1 MEYHGTVDDF
11 LTQEIVYSDEKPVMI
26 TDEYRT
32 GTIQR
37 TYVGTLSDAKSAA
50 PSLGSSDDSL
60 GDSDLILVKRSFS
73 WRDNVVYCT
82 FTYAVGDTDSSKYT
96 VESIPMSIPL
106 LQSTRY
112 DDCSDDAR
120 WIAQEYINGASD
132 VTAIYQVEESDSSDS
147 SDSSDGSD
155 SDDEDSE
162 SGSGGSY
169 RTAATQ
175 DEIDE
180 GTVTL
185 TTLGAAANSLSG
197 ELDTEL
203 VKLARSGEKSVSANQ
218 ITWTE
223 TTVTSSRPSY
233 NRLSE
238 SSDPDIESWGPR
250 GNDYDWAL
258 TSTRV
263 EKLTGDD
270 AEEDLWQIEQTWT
283 TMQENQAPAYSGD
296 ESDSD

>member
-11 LTQEIVYSDEKPVMI
+11 LTQEIVYSDEKPVLI

-37 TYVGTLSDAKSAA
+37 TYVGTLSDAKNAA
-50 PSLGSSDDSL
+50 PPLGSSDDSFE
-60 GDSDLILVKRSFS
+60 DADLILVKRNFS

-82 FTYAVGDTDSSKYT
+82 FTYAVGETNGVKYT

-112 DDCSDDAR
+112 NGCSDDAR

-132 VTAIYQVEESDSSDS
+132 VTAIYHVEETDCSDSSDS
-147 SDSSDGSD
+147 EGGSS
-155 SDDEDSE
+155 
-162 SGSGGSY
+162 SY

-185 TTLGAAANSLSG
+185 TTLGAAADSLSD
-197 ELDTEL
+197 EVDTEVDIEL
-203 VKLARSGEKSVSANQ
+203 VKLARAGEKSVSANQ
-218 ITWTE
+218 ITWTS
-223 TTVTSSRPSY
+223 TTVTSSTPSY

-238 SSDPDIESWGPR
+238 SNDPGVESWGPK
-250 GNDYDWAL
+250 GDYEWAL

-263 EKLTGDD
+263 EKLTGED

-283 TMQENQAPAYSGD
+283 TMQENQAAAYSGD
-296 ESDSD
+296 ESD

>member
-1 MEYHGTVDDF
+1 MEYHGTVYDF
-11 LTQEIVYSDEKPVMI
+11 LTQEVVYSDEKPVMI

-32 GTIQR
+32 GTIQQ
-37 TYVGTLSDAKSAA
+37 TYVGSLSDAKNAA
-50 PSLGSSDDSL
+50 PALGSVSSLFDDSA
-60 GDSDLILVKRSFS
+60 LILVKRNFS

-82 FTYAVGDTDSSKYT
+82 FTYAVGETDGAKYT

-112 DDCSDDAR
+112 NDCSDNAR

-132 VTAIYQVEESDSSDS
+132 VTAIYQATESTSCSADSDSEE
-147 SDSSDGSD
+147 DGS
-155 SDDEDSE
+155 
-162 SGSGGSY
+162 SY

-185 TTLGAAANSLSG
+185 TTLGAAADSLSD

-203 VKLARSGEKSVSANQ
+203 VKLARAGEKSVSANQ
-218 ITWTE
+218 ITWTK
-223 TTVTSSRPSY
+223 TTVTSSTPSY

-238 SSDPDIESWGPR
+238 SNDPDIESWGPK

-263 EKLTGDD
+263 EKLTGED

-283 TMQENQAPAYSGD
+283 TLQENQASAYSGD
-296 ESDSD
+296 ESD